1 MSISVEPL
9 AEEELDAFAT
19 VAQAAFV
26 DGIGSV
32 LLHGGAAANPTTHA
46 NLAKDQGSYF
56 RNDPSTRYVKAVD
69 TSTGDI
75 VAVAKW
81 NFYLREQTPEELDR
95 SLHIPSPRAEDYV
108 ASEAPILKHLMGG
121 RRQFMGIKPYI
132 YLSLLATDPKH
143 HRRGAGGKLVEW
155 GVKQGD
161 ELGLEMYLESSP
173 EAKLL
178 YERWGFN
185 VVKEVSFDMNQ
196 FGRPDLK
203 DTVDVN
209 RVMIRQPKGR
219 P

>member
-1 MSISVEPL
+1 MLISIEPL

-19 VAQAAFV
+19 VVQSAFV
-26 DGIGSV
+26 DGIGSI

-46 NLAKDQGSYF
+46 NLAKDQRDYF
-56 RNDPSTRYVKAVD
+56 RNDPSARYIKAVD

-75 VAVAKW
+75 MAVAKW

-95 SLHIPSPRAEDYV
+95 SLHIPSPGAADYV
-108 ASEAPILKHLMGG
+108 ASKAPILKHLIGG
-121 RRQFMGIKPYI
+121 RREFMGSKPYI
-132 YLSLLATDPKH
+132 YLSILATEPKY

-155 GVKQGD
+155 AVKQAD
-161 ELGLEMYLESSP
+161 ELGLETYLESSP

-178 YERWGFN
+178 YERWGFK
-185 VVKEVSFDMNQ
+185 VVKEVKFDMNR

-209 RVMIRQPKGR
+209 RVMIRQTKGK

>member
-1 MSISVEPL
+1 MLISIEPL

-19 VAQAAFV
+19 VAQSAFV

-46 NLAKDQGSYF
+46 NLAKDQGNYF
-56 RNDPSTRYVKAVD
+56 RNDPSTRYIKAVD

-95 SLHIPSPRAEDYV
+95 SLHIPSPGAVDYV

-132 YLSLLATDPKH
+132 YLSILATDPKY

-155 GVKQGD
+155 AVK
-161 ELGLEMYLESSP
+161 SRSKV
-173 EAKLL
+173 A
-178 YERWGFN
+178 
-185 VVKEVSFDMNQ
+185 
-196 FGRPDLK
+196 
-203 DTVDVN
+203 
-209 RVMIRQPKGR
+209 IRAMGISGGKGGEF
-219 P
+219 